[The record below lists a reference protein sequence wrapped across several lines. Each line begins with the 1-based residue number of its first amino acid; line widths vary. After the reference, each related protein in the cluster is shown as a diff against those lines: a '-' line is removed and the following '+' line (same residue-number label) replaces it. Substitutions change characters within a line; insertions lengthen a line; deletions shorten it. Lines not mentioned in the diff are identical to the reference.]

1 MAIQENQP
9 VLREVLTVNEVAH
22 YLRVS
27 RVTVWRWCKQGIIPA
42 FQLGHNWRIRREDL
56 MSCLATA
63 QHTMAPAYSASA
75 DNTLHQDFGVDRPVL
90 ALHTQDRAA
99 TEAEDEHEAFSTRLN
114 NLAKKN

>member
-1 MAIQENQP
+1 MSIQENQP

-27 RVTVWRWCKQGIIPA
+27 RVTVWRWCKQGTIPA

-63 QHTMAPAYSASA
+63 QHTMASAYSASA
-75 DNTLHQDFGVDRPVL
+75 DNTLHQNFGMDQPVPVL
-90 ALHTQDRAA
+90 SAQDGAA
-99 TEAEDEHEAFSTRLN
+99 TETEDEHEAFSTRLN
-114 NLAKKN
+114 NRAKNN